1 MPVMGDES
9 EQLME
14 WARELRAIGQTGL
27 NYSDSEYERE
37 RYERVRRIAA
47 DILARAST
55 LEPGEAVELDAADF
69 AYLTPKVDV
78 RGVVFRGD
86 RVLLVREVADEGRW
100 TVPGGWADVND
111 APSEAVVREIAEE
124 SGYEARPVSL
134 LAVYDREK
142 QGHVPP
148 YPVHVYKLFFH
159 CEITGGSPATDHET
173 SGVGFFDVDDLPELS
188 VARVTEAQL
197 RQFRRDVNESGAGPA
212 HFD

>member
-1 MPVMGDES
+1 MPDES

-27 NYSDSEYERE
+27 NYCDNEYERE

-47 DILARAST
+47 DMLARIST
-55 LEPGEAVELDAADF
+55 LEPGEVVELDAADF

-111 APSEAVVREIAEE
+111 TPSEAVVREIAEE

-148 YPVHVYKLFFH
+148 YPVHIYKLFFH
-159 CEITGGSPATDHET
+159 CEITGGGPETDHET
-173 SGVGFFDVDDLPELS
+173 SGVDFFDVDDLPELS
-188 VARVTEAQL
+188 VSRVTEQQL
-197 RQFRRDVNESGAGPA
+197 RQFHSDLAEAGAGRA

>member
-1 MPVMGDES
+1 MAEDS
-9 EQLME
+9 ENIME

-27 NYSDSEYERE
+27 HYSENAYERE
-37 RYERVRRIAA
+37 RYERVRQIAA
-47 DILARAST
+47 EMLARCST
-55 LEPGEAVELDAADF
+55 LEPGEVVELDAADF
-69 AYLTPKVDV
+69 AYVTPKVDV
-78 RGVVFRGD
+78 RGIVFRGD
-86 RVLLVREVADEGRW
+86 RVLLVREVADDGRW

-159 CEITGGSPATDHET
+159 CEITGGSPETDHET
-173 SGVGFFDVDDLPELS
+173 SDVGFFDVDELPELS

-197 RQFRRDVNESGAGPA
+197 RQFHREVDGTGAGPA
-212 HFD
+212 DFD